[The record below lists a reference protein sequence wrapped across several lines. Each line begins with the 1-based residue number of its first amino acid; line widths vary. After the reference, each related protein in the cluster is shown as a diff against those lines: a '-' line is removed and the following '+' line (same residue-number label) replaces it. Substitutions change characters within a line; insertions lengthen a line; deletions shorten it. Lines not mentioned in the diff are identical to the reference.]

1 MIKIIEIIVSL
12 GIGIFIALLGMAGI
26 DYMFHVPREKSWD
39 EIYKDAREE
48 HEDVLEKNGRLYVQK
63 SCITDIETEMQH
75 E

>member
-1 MIKIIEIIVSL
+1 MIKIIEISAAVIIS
-12 GIGIFIALLGMAGI
+12 IFIALLGMAGI
-26 DYMFHVPREKSWD
+26 DYMFHSPREKSWD
-39 EIYKDAREE
+39 EIYEDAREE